1 MHGGR
6 VQYAIARSVYGQI
19 RYAQGKPGGVPAD
32 IIGLGRHLSEIEGFY
47 RVVIMRPS
55 LQRTETIVIELNR
68 APMNEKAFKRQVDHL
83 IHRWAQETIPAQA
96 NIIFDTASQSTIE
109 KLDIRQ
115 VVEACEKTGAHSG
128 AVDTPERRPRSQGR
142 EHSFFSHERD
152 LSAPL
157 RRREDVPSF
166 SRIDAGHPTVDKVVV
181 ESEASTLRVQPSAPG
196 RAIHLT
202 RTDSPEPSSRRE
214 GQTPHPE
221 HLKILIEALELMSEL
236 ESGRLEVLTDLARRG
251 RIPSA
256 LRLQQEDR
264 IRCILK
270 ADELIRKAKMLLTGD
285 GVGGK
290 TALDYIQTSESA
302 MRAQAIHALRHQILG
317 GRIALEHQ
325 SGHSST
331 STPRDQLPAPDFDA
345 IIDLEKDL
353 QESSMRRAGL
363 LRPTRYTRSDVL
375 RALENMHTPENG

>member
-1 MHGGR
+1 MYGGR
-6 VQYAIARSVYGQI
+6 VQYAIARAVYGQI

-47 RVVIMRPS
+47 RALILKPS
-55 LQRTETIVIELNR
+55 LQRTETIIIELNR

-83 IHRWAQETIPAQA
+83 IHRWAQDTIPAQA

-109 KLDIRQ
+109 RLDAHQAI
-115 VVEACEKTGAHSG
+115 EAPQKTSPPSSAG
-128 AVDTPERRPRSQGR
+128 VLT
-142 EHSFFSHERD
+142 
-152 LSAPL
+152 APL
-157 RRREDVPSF
+157 SLSRENRESSPSPAAKVDAPEISAIRVP
-166 SRIDAGHPTVDKVVV
+166 
-181 ESEASTLRVQPSAPG
+181 PSAPG
-196 RAIHLT
+196 KAIHLT

-214 GQTPHPE
+214 GQIPHPE

-236 ESGRLEVLTDLARRG
+236 ESGRLEILTDLARSG

-256 LRLQQEDR
+256 LRLKQEDR

-270 ADELIRKAKMLLTGD
+270 ADELIRKAKMLLTGE

-375 RALENMHTPENG
+375 RALENIHTPENG

>member
-1 MHGGR
+1 MYGGR
-6 VQYAIARSVYGQI
+6 VQYAIARAVYGQI

-47 RVVIMRPS
+47 RALILKPS
-55 LQRTETIVIELNR
+55 PQRTETIIIELNR
-68 APMNEKAFKRQVDHL
+68 APMDEKAFKRQVDHL

-109 KLDIRQ
+109 RLDVRQ
-115 VVEACEKTGAHSG
+115 IAESTEVTEKTGPPSRTDINSEH
-128 AVDTPERRPRSQGR
+128 PPRSQG
-142 EHSFFSHERD
+142 HEPV
-152 LSAPL
+152 APL
-157 RRREDVPSF
+157 HRREEAAPFIRRGNVP
-166 SRIDAGHPTVDKVVV
+166 PQVDKGVGAP
-181 ESEASTLRVQPSAPG
+181 EASALRVPPSAPG

-202 RTDSPEPSSRRE
+202 RNDVPEKSKARTGPTLLSD
-214 GQTPHPE
+214 

-236 ESGRLEVLTDLARRG
+236 ESGRLEILTDLARSG

-256 LRLQQEDR
+256 LRLKQEDR

-270 ADELIRKAKMLLTGD
+270 ADELIRKAKMLLTGE

-302 MRAQAIHALRHQILG
+302 MRAQAIHALRHQILD

-331 STPRDQLPAPDFDA
+331 STPRDQLPAPDLDA